1 MALPKGENPNHP
13 EPGSTIK
20 VEPIRDV
27 KAIRRIKMLLVD
39 QPRNLCLFTFGINTA
54 YRANEIL
61 SVKVG
66 QVAHLKTG
74 DVLDLKQ
81 KKTKKYRGVTM
92 NKTVIDAI
100 DGWLKCHSRSLDDNA
115 PLFIGQRG
123 NQITVPYTNN
133 LVKQWCQD
141 VGLKGN
147 YGSHTLRKTWGYQ
160 QRVQRNTPIPLLMDA
175 YGHTTQKQTLE
186 YLCIQ
191 AEEISELFEMEL

>member
-1 MALPKGENPNHP
+1 MALPKGENPNRP

-39 QPRNLCLFTFGINTA
+39 QERDLCLFTFGINTA

-66 QVAHLKTG
+66 QVAHMKTG
-74 DVLDLKQ
+74 DVFDLKQ
-81 KKTKKYRGVTM
+81 RKTKKYRSVTM

-100 DGWLKCHSRSLDDNA
+100 DSWLKCHPRSLDDNA

-123 NQITVPYTNN
+123 NQITVSYTNN

-191 AEEISELFEMEL
+191 AEEISELFDMEL

>member
-54 YRANEIL
+54 YRANEML
-61 SVKVG
+61 SVKIG
-66 QVAHLKTG
+66 QEAHLQPG

-81 KKTKKYRGVTM
+81 RKTNKYRNVTM
-92 NKTVIDAI
+92 NKTAVDSIDN
-100 DGWLKCHSRSLDDNA
+100 WLNHHPLSLDDDA

-123 NQITVPYTNN
+123 NQMTVPYTNN

-141 VGLKGN
+141 VGLKVYRFG
-147 YGSHTLRKTWGYQ
+147 GSSTGPVIHT
-160 QRVQRNTPIPLLMDA
+160 
-175 YGHTTQKQTLE
+175 
-186 YLCIQ
+186 
-191 AEEISELFEMEL
+191 

>member
-1 MALPKGENPNHP
+1 MALAKGENPNHP
-13 EPGSTIK
+13 DQGATIK

-27 KAIRRIKMLLVD
+27 KAIRRIKKILID
-39 QPRNLCLFTFGINTA
+39 KPRDLCLFTFGINTA

-61 SVKVG
+61 SVRIG
-66 QVAHLKTG
+66 QVAHLQAG
-74 DVLDLKQ
+74 NVLDLKQ
-81 KKTKKYRGVTM
+81 RKTKKYRNVTM

-100 DGWLKCHSRSLDDNA
+100 DNWLKHHPRSLDDDA

-133 LVKQWCQD
+133 LVKLWCQN

-160 QRVQRNTPIPLLMDA
+160 QRVQRNTPIPLLMEA
-175 YGHTTQKQTLE
+175 FGHTTQKQTLE

-191 AEEISELFEMEL
+191 ADEISELFDMEL